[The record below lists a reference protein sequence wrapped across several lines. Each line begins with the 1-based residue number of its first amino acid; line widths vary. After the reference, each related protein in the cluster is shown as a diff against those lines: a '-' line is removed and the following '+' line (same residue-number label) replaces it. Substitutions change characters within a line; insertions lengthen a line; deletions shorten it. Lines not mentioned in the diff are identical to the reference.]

1 MAKNLGAR
9 TVMIMNQAKQ
19 EVVRREESKEVQ
31 KNDLENDIML
41 QTKSESETLKSVGK
55 ISETFSF
62 TSEFEGK
69 VSAFMKYFWNNPFPN
84 LLSAMA
90 RGESGP
96 NNILFESYSIYIF
109 CTFIKSHL
117 SETTWML

>member
-41 QTKSESETLKSVGK
+41 QTKSESGTLKSVGK
-55 ISETFSF
+55 IPKTFSF
-62 TSEFEGK
+62 TSKFEGR
-69 VSAFMKYFWNNPFPN
+69 VSAFMKYF
-84 LLSAMA
+84 
-90 RGESGP
+90 
-96 NNILFESYSIYIF
+96 
-109 CTFIKSHL
+109 
-117 SETTWML
+117 

>member
-69 VSAFMKYFWNNPFPN
+69 VSAFMKYF
-84 LLSAMA
+84 
-90 RGESGP
+90 
-96 NNILFESYSIYIF
+96 
-109 CTFIKSHL
+109 
-117 SETTWML
+117 